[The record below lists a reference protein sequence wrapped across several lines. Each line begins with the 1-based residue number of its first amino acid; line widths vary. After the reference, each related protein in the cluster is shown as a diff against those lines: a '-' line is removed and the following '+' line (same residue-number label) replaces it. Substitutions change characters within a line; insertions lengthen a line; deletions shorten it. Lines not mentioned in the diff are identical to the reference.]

1 MADESLAAATAA
13 EANPKSKSKLV
24 PIIVIGMLMAGEG
37 IGVYFLANFL
47 SPPPAGALGADDGD
61 EGIGIAGEG
70 TAELDLVECRAT
82 NSISGRRMDV
92 FIRVA
97 VIVKDDDLE
106 RATELRDSH
115 KSRIEHSVNVTIRGA
130 DPKHFEEPEL
140 QTLRRRIKAE
150 LAEIFDDEQL
160 VRQVLIPNVMAQGGG
175 V

>member
-1 MADESLAAATAA
+1 MADEQAAAPA
-13 EANPKSKSKLV
+13 EAKTKPKNKLV

-47 SPPPAGALGADDGD
+47 SPPPAGAMGADDGNGG
-61 EGIGIAGEG
+61 EGISGEG

-82 NSISGRRMDV
+82 NSISGRRMDI

-97 VIVKDDDLE
+97 VLVNEDDLE
-106 RATELRDSH
+106 RATDLRDSH

-160 VRQVLIPNVMAQGGG
+160 VKQVLIPNVMAQGGG